1 MRKTKR
7 TWLRERRRDCAA
19 LGHLDARNRTIL
31 SSSPCFL
38 QKQQKE
44 SSPEPC
50 TRGEI
55 RTRKEKRPLTPK
67 KEWDWN
73 REGDCAEWQR
83 AEGGGAK
90 ERGRAAALATYHS
103 MPRRAEAR
111 RSGVCVRVCARVCS
125 GPRRRAQWRSQA
137 RDAQREGADF
147 PPPPKNPLSVDFAQP
162 GAAATTPRRTARP
175 PTRQRKKIKK
185 GANGDSYI
193 EWHIPQRPA
202 PQRSGGESA
211 LGRKVR
217 WGGEGV
223 AIGGIGAARGASAQ
237 QRSGRRTTR
246 KVRNVRNAAEHAIY
260 RRATRRNDE
269 AGGAHTRERGT
280 TRQPPSPWTSKE
292 RSAKKTMVSRIQCR
306 RCLFSVH
313 LFFFFFFPPSQ
324 KDRSFD
330 GEGRKESL
338 ENEQA

>member
-1 MRKTKR
+1 M
-7 TWLRERRRDCAA
+7 LSGRERREGGR
-19 LGHLDARNRTIL
+19 
-31 SSSPCFL
+31 
-38 QKQQKE
+38 
-44 SSPEPC
+44 
-50 TRGEI
+50 
-55 RTRKEKRPLTPK
+55 RKEAEPPPSPHIIQCHEERKR
-67 KEWDWN
+67 
-73 REGDCAEWQR
+73 
-83 AEGGGAK
+83 GGQGC
-90 ERGRAAALATYHS
+90 
-103 MPRRAEAR
+103 
-111 RSGVCVRVCARVCS
+111 VCVFVRVCAAV
-125 GPRRRAQWRSQA
+125 
-137 RDAQREGADF
+137 RDAARNGAVRQGTHNGKERI
-147 PPPPKNPLSVDFAQP
+147 PRPPKNPLSVDFAQP

-292 RSAKKTMVSRIQCR
+292 RSAKKKKTMVSRIQCR

-313 LFFFFFFPPSQ
+313 LFFFLFFPPVAERP
-324 KDRSFD
+324 K
-330 GEGRKESL
+330 L
-338 ENEQA
+338 

>member
-137 RDAQREGADF
+137 RDAQREGADS
-147 PPPPKNPLSVDFAQP
+147 PPPKEPIVCGFRPAGRSCNNTAQD
-162 GAAATTPRRTARP
+162 RP
-175 PTRQRKKIKK
+175 P
-185 GANGDSYI
+185 AN
-193 EWHIPQRPA
+193 ETEEKNQ
-202 PQRSGGESA
+202 
-211 LGRKVR
+211 
-217 WGGEGV
+217 
-223 AIGGIGAARGASAQ
+223 
-237 QRSGRRTTR
+237 
-246 KVRNVRNAAEHAIY
+246 
-260 RRATRRNDE
+260 
-269 AGGAHTRERGT
+269 ERG
-280 TRQPPSPWTSKE
+280 K
-292 RSAKKTMVSRIQCR
+292 R
-306 RCLFSVH
+306 RLIH
-313 LFFFFFFPPSQ
+313 
-324 KDRSFD
+324 
-330 GEGRKESL
+330 
-338 ENEQA
+338 